1 MFKTHKRHIL
11 PLPCIKAGGKDIY
24 LSFVLLNK
32 ENCGSRQAGRQAGLQ
47 ECVLGYG

>member
-1 MFKTHKRHIL
+1 MYKGR
-11 PLPCIKAGGKDIY
+11 GKDIY

-32 ENCGSRQAGRQAGLQ
+32 ENYGSRQ